1 MLDLLSVIV
10 VEDEN
15 AARSAMASAVMRA
28 PGLRLAG
35 AAVDVADAIALVER
49 EQPDVALVDLGLPS
63 GSGLEVV
70 RAASLVTNCSVIVV
84 SALGDE
90 RLVLS
95 AIAAGAVGYMLKD
108 AQPDDLVSQIAVLR
122 SGGSPVSPLIA
133 RLLLSHLEQSAA
145 RSEPPRVLSGP
156 PLTGSAPCQQV
167 SLSQQEQQ
175 VLRLCAL
182 GYTFEEISEQMA
194 VSRHTV
200 GTYIRRSYRKMQV
213 HSKTEAVVQARQRG
227 LL

>member
-1 MLDLLSVIV
+1 MPKLLSVIV

-15 AARSAMASAVMRA
+15 AVRSAMASAVMRA

-35 AAVDVADAIALVER
+35 AADDVADALALLER

-63 GSGLEVV
+63 GSGLEIV
-70 RAASLVTNCSVIVV
+70 RAGSLIANCSVIVV

-108 AQPDDLVSQIAVLR
+108 AQPEDLIAQIAVLR

-133 RLLLSHLEQSAA
+133 RLLLSHLGQAA
-145 RSEPPRVLSGP
+145 SRSEPALEVGGQPSSGKP
-156 PLTGSAPCQQV
+156 PSLDI
-167 SLSQQEQQ
+167 SLSVKEQQ

-182 GYTFEEISEQMA
+182 GYTFEEISEQMSL
-194 VSRHTV
+194 SRHTV
-200 GTYIRRSYRKMQV
+200 ETYVRRSYRKLQV